1 MDRRR
6 VLKGLAGASAWAAGA
21 YGAAQPRAQAATVA
35 WVTAAANNA
44 PTALA
49 AFRAGLADRGWSEG
63 RNLELV
69 MPGADRSDARR
80 LYDEMVA
87 AGAEVVVATGALGP
101 PIALL
106 ARDVPVVFA
115 AFGDPVVDGLVVDPA
130 RPHANRTGMT
140 VLAYDLMPKRVE
152 LLRQAAPQIR
162 RAGFLYHAQH
172 AGAAQ
177 EVRAAEQAC
186 RDLGL
191 ELRVLPL
198 AGGGDLDAAFG
209 IVERERLDALLTA
222 VDGVVGAHAKRIAD
236 FAIARRLPVASGW
249 DYYARA
255 GYLMSYGAGLQSL
268 YHYLAGYVDKL
279 LRGARPADLP
289 VERAPKVELVV
300 NLKTAD
306 AIGLQ
311 LPATLLARAD
321 EILR

>member
-1 MDRRR
+1 
-6 VLKGLAGASAWAAGA
+6 
-21 YGAAQPRAQAATVA
+21 
-35 WVTAAANNA
+35 
-44 PTALA
+44 
-49 AFRAGLADRGWSEG
+49 
-63 RNLELV
+63 
-69 MPGADRSDARR
+69 
-80 LYDEMVA
+80 
-87 AGAEVVVATGALGP
+87 
-101 PIALL
+101 
-106 ARDVPVVFA
+106 
-115 AFGDPVVDGLVVDPA
+115 
-130 RPHANRTGMT
+130 
-140 VLAYDLMPKRVE
+140 
-152 LLRQAAPQIR
+152 
-162 RAGFLYHAQH
+162 
-172 AGAAQ
+172 AAQ
-177 EVRAAEQAC
+177 EVRVAEQAC

-191 ELRVLPL
+191 DLRVLPL
-198 AGGGDLDAAFG
+198 AGGGDLDAAFA

-300 NLKTAD
+300 NLKTAE